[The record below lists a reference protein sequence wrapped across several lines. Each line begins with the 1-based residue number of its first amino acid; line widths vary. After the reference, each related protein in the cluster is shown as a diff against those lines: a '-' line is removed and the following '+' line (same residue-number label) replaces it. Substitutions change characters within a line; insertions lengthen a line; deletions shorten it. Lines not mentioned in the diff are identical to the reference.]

1 MRQKSITLRLSEEEY
16 MAFTTVCNEKGY
28 SKSGKIREFIR
39 NMVKAEIDEVELSAA
54 EWEKVRKGIREIEG
68 GQFATFEELKR
79 DLARR
84 GLADKK
90 NRGQGKTGYRVAQPG
105 DAAKNPGRA

>member
-16 MAFTTVCNEKGY
+16 TAFTAICNEKGY

-39 NMVKAEIDEVELSAA
+39 NMIKADIGEVELSAA
-54 EWEKVRKGIREIEG
+54 EWEKVQKGIREIER
-68 GQFATFEELKR
+68 GQFDTFEEMKR

-84 GLADKK
+84 RLANKQ
-90 NRGQGKTGYRVAQPG
+90 NRSQGKAGHRVTQPG
-105 DAAKNPGRA
+105 GTGKNSKRA

>member
-39 NMVKAEIDEVELSAA
+39 NMVKAEIGEVELSAA
-54 EWEKVRKGIREIEG
+54 EWEKVRKGIREIESG
-68 GQFATFEELKR
+68 RFATFEEMKR
-79 DLARR
+79 DLARGR
-84 GLADKK
+84 LADKQ
-90 NRGQGKTGYRVAQPG
+90 NR
-105 DAAKNPGRA
+105 